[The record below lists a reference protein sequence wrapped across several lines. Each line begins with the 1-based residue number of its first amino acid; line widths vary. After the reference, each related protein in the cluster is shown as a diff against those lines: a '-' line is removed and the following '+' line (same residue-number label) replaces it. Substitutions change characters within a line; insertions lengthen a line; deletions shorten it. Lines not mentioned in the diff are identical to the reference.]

1 MPRHSKETFKTLFG
15 WYASCALV
23 GVASLFVVVGA
34 LKLFGLPTSANN
46 TMLGMLL
53 ISPLLAIAMVAAWRR
68 IEPNYLAQQVKAML
82 ASTSGLGAFERPGK
96 ERNWRR
102 E

>member
-15 WYASCALV
+15 WYASCALA

-34 LKLFGLPTSANN
+34 LRLIGVPTTANN

-53 ISPLLAIAMVAAWRR
+53 ISPLLVIAMIAAWRR
-68 IEPNYLAQQVKAML
+68 VEPNYIAQQVKAML
-82 ASTSGLGAFERPGK
+82 TSTSGLGAFERPGE
-96 ERNWRR
+96 ERKWRR